1 MIFVD
6 PTSRVRLAYKI
17 VETRPNAESGPKR
30 IEVENRELLNVGAA
44 RQPNSIN
51 PTERKQ
57 GQLRTAVN
65 SYRNDTETDPAIN
78 VQAVTRLSVPVYPTV
93 GVDLVL
99 AH

>member
-6 PTSRVRLAYKI
+6 PTSRMRLAYKI

-51 PTERKQ
+51 SD
-57 GQLRTAVN
+57 GA
-65 SYRNDTETDPAIN
+65 
-78 VQAVTRLSVPVYPTV
+78 
-93 GVDLVL
+93 
-99 AH
+99 